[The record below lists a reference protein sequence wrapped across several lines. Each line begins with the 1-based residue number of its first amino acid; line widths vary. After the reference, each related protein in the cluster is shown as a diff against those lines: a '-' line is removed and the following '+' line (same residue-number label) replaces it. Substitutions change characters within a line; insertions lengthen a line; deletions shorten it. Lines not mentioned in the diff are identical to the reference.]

1 MVVPQER
8 GADKPL
14 VSESVFNLFYLKIAS
29 FIIPSSVLI
38 KNAIKTSALKLG

>member
-1 MVVPQER
+1 MTVRYER
-8 GADKPL
+8 EADIPL